1 MRNRQVLAVVCV
13 LSFGTVGCEQIS
25 ANWFPQMK
33 KQPAIQA
40 FESTEVRQ
48 FQNDAT
54 VRLDHSGFMPP
65 LGAVAIGQE
74 AAITRLEGETLVNPV
89 PEIERGSYFETGKLQ
104 FETFCATCHG
114 MTGLGDGPVAPVFVG
129 VMALTGPTGVAK
141 YFTDGH
147 IYTTM
152 RNGGVR
158 MPSYNRIPAEDRWAI
173 VTYIRYLDAK
183 SQGGQR

>member
-40 FESTEVRQ
+40 FESTEVKQ
-48 FQNDAT
+48 FQEDGTA
-54 VRLDHSGFMPP
+54 RPHYAGFMPP
-65 LGAVAIGQE
+65 VGAVAIGQE
-74 AAITRLEGETLVNPV
+74 APITRLEGETLVNPI
-89 PEIERGSYFETGKLQ
+89 PEAERASRFENGKAQ
-104 FETFCATCHG
+104 FEIFCATCHG
-114 MTGLGDGPVAPVFVG
+114 TTGLGDGPVAPVFIG
-129 VMALTGPTGVAK
+129 VMALTGQTGVAK

-147 IYTTM
+147 IYTTI
-152 RNGGVR
+152 RIGGPR
-158 MPSYNRIPAEDRWAI
+158 MPSYKRIPAEDRWDI
-173 VTYIRYLDAK
+173 VTYIRYLDAE